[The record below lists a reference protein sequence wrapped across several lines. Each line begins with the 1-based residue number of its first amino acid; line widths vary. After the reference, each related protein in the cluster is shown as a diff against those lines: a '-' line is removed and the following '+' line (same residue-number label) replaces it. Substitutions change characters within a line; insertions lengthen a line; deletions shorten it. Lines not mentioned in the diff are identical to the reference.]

1 MNEILKEPS
10 SKEGYLSG
18 KLLLAMPTMR
28 DPRFENAVIYLCSHD
43 ENGAMGLII
52 NHALPG
58 MQFKHLLNEL
68 DIASDIEVD
77 PNVLQTPLMNGGPVD
92 TGRGFLLHSA
102 DFQVKESISMDDQ
115 IYISGTIDSLKAMA
129 KGSGPQERLIM
140 FGYAGW
146 SAGQL
151 DEEIQNNSWLVS
163 DADPKLIFGDAHD
176 EKWQKAVSGLGF
188 DPSMLSG
195 EAGRA

>member
-1 MNEILKEPS
+1 MAEILKDRT
-10 SKEGYLSG
+10 SKEGYLAG
-18 KLLLAMPTMR
+18 KLLLAMPSMR

-77 PNVLQTPLMNGGPVD
+77 PNVLKTPLMNGGPVD
-92 TGRGFLLHSA
+92 TGRGFLLHSS
-102 DFQVKESISMDDQ
+102 DFQVKESISMDDD

-129 KGSGPQERLIM
+129 KGKGPEDRLIM

-151 DEEIQNNSWLVS
+151 DEEIQNNSWLVTE
-163 DADPKLIFGDAHD
+163 ADPSLIFKADNT
-176 EKWQKAVSGLGF
+176 EKWHKAISGLGF
-188 DPSMLSG
+188 DPTMLSG
-195 EAGRA
+195 DAGRA